1 MKKNIKRYLSYVLG
15 VILAMGLGL
24 SYAYAVGANDSNAFV
39 TTTEWETKVAQIE
52 ASLDNVTKTI
62 NDTNMDFMLNGPR
75 LQVSLIDGYEKVG
88 GFLTPT
94 SVTSGCYHWPSLVD
108 FDHTQTQYNDI
119 YLIDTYDGR
128 QKIGVTYWPT
138 GSQTEGSYMLREKMA
153 FKTDAPDI
161 YVIASICHVSHVYFH
176 YVHVGTYP
184 IYPNQASIPVRTLTF
199 KLPRSEWKRYNNS
212 IGTPVAI
219 SRTNSNV
226 YYGYN
231 RLRDLEYGA
240 TSNASTGATQDG
252 ITSTGA
258 AYITKTVDAD
268 YITYVLQFP
277 TQNNVIRW
285 VGTSDAWDIMPVLT
299 DGRKVGGA
307 GDRVNIDLTAT
318 WGGSVAKVYSPIKGC
333 WCLKT
338 FMNGEIPIMNE

>member
-1 MKKNIKRYLSYVLG
+1 
-15 VILAMGLGL
+15 
-24 SYAYAVGANDSNAFV
+24 
-39 TTTEWETKVAQIE
+39 
-52 ASLDNVTKTI
+52 
-62 NDTNMDFMLNGPR
+62 MDFMLNGPR
-75 LQVSLIDGYEKVG
+75 LQVSLVDGYEKVG
-88 GFLTPT
+88 GFLSPT
-94 SVTSGCYHWPSLVD
+94 SFTSGCYHWPSLGD
-108 FDHTQTQYNDI
+108 IDHTQTQYNDI
-119 YLIDTYDGR
+119 YLMDTYDGR
-128 QKIGVTYWPT
+128 QKICVTYWPT
-138 GSQTEGSYMLREKMA
+138 GTTTEGNYMLREKMA

-161 YVIASICHVSHVYFH
+161 YVIASICHTSHVYFH

-199 KLPRSEWKRYNNS
+199 KLPRSEWKYYSNS
-212 IGTPVAI
+212 MGTPVAF

-226 YYGYN
+226 YYGYS

-240 TSNASTGATQDG
+240 TNAAATGATQDG

-277 TQNNVIRW
+277 TQNNTIRW
-285 VGTSDAWDIMPVLT
+285 VGASDAWDIMPLLT

-307 GDRVNIDLTAT
+307 GDRVNTDLIAT